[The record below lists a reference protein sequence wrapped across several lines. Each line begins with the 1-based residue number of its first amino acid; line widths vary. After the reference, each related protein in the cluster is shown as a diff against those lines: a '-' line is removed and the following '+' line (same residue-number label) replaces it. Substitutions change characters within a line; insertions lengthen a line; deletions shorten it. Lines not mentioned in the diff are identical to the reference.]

1 MCAECWVHTT
11 EHTVHGGGGGAVACS
26 AVDVCR
32 VLGAYYRAQRAGDD
46 RNAARTTMRLL
57 ESIIRL
63 SQGLMHLCIA
73 VFIY

>member
-1 MCAECWVHTT
+1 MLLTDLLVHREGNTSSP
-11 EHTVHGGGGGAVACS
+11 CS

>member
-1 MCAECWVHTT
+1 MDDASHRPPSPP
-11 EHTVHGGGGGAVACS
+11 GGKYLLPMH

-63 SQGLMHLCIA
+63 SQGFMHLCIA